1 MDEKNDWSVSLPT
14 IFFVTAFSFLIFNF
28 VTKILEGSY
37 APLLFRIALIAGGL
51 GIITLI
57 LSRITVTK
65 KQGDTT
71 G

>member
-1 MDEKNDWSVSLPT
+1 M
-14 IFFVTAFSFLIFNF
+14 
-28 VTKILEGSY
+28 TKILEGSY